1 MTVLCFVLSVPEVR
15 PVQQRRS
22 HVLQTVRVSVSLP
35 AGERTSP
42 CTRKLLSLFC
52 FFPVVVMTPLPLLQ
66 FMFHLRRSPF
76 LQVFNNSPDESSYYR
91 HHFVRQDLTQSL
103 IMVQPILYSYSFHG
117 PPEVSLT
124 PSICPVSVTDVC
136 AESLAPLLVLP
147 AADVFLLLER
157 FQPVLLDS
165 SSILPDRILLMDTFF
180 QLVIYHG
187 EVTHHHF
194 PLSNLLL
201 KSHILLNTEL
211 TPLTSEGS
219 VHNY

>member
-1 MTVLCFVLSVPEVR
+1 M
-15 PVQQRRS
+15 
-22 HVLQTVRVSVSLP
+22 
-35 AGERTSP
+35 TSP
-42 CTRKLLSLFC
+42 S
-52 FFPVVVMTPLPLLQ
+52 PLLQ

-124 PSICPVSVTDVC
+124 PSICPS
-136 AESLAPLLVLP
+136 ASLTSAPRASRLSWCCPP

-201 KSHILLNTEL
+201 KSHILPNTEL
-211 TPLTSEGS
+211 TTEQARAQSIIIKIIMCISGQSPDPLCQVLVPSTETIE
-219 VHNY
+219 Y